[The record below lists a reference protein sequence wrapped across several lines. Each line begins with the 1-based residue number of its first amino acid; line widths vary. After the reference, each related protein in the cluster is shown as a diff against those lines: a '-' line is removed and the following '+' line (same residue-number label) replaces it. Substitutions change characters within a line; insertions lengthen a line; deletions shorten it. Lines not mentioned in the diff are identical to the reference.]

1 MYYYYYYL
9 LIYRVNKNTQ
19 SRFKKVENGNYAI
32 LVSRDKVKISAV
44 NCGGLDIVDG
54 NKKIILGIV
63 AQLMRKHTLYVLT
76 NIAES
81 SGVEITDDQIVTW
94 ANDRVS

>member
-1 MYYYYYYL
+1 
-9 LIYRVNKNTQ
+9 
-19 SRFKKVENGNYAI
+19 VENANYAI
-32 LVSRDKVKISAV
+32 MVCRDRVLISVV

-81 SGVEITDDQIVTW
+81 SGVEITDEQIVSW
-94 ANDRVS
+94 ANDRVSEFVVE